1 MMTDEQLETSEHYER
16 IRQLLKDSGEYL
28 DSEID
33 EQAIYIINHR
43 FYFPEYF

>member
-16 IRQLLKDSGEYL
+16 IHQLLSDSEEYL
-28 DSEID
+28 DSELD
-33 EQAIYIINHR
+33 DQTTYIINHR